1 MIVYGPSKTHTTTS
15 IFMKKKKKQNLRR
28 KTIRRRKKTV
38 INTNEFT
45 KEINTNMMVFEEKK
59 MIIMDG

>member
-1 MIVYGPSKTHTTTS
+1 
-15 IFMKKKKKQNLRR
+15 MKNKKKQNLRR

-59 MIIMDG
+59 EMIIMDG